1 MSNDQDSGLLKTLQ
15 TPPTIAP
22 DIITADL
29 RPDLFG
35 ERSLEREID
44 ADLGNPAYCSAFG
57 EMLRPEAAIFLAI
70 ENGIQEARI
79 LAQVFRHFPQYSQLA
94 HP

>member
-1 MSNDQDSGLLKTLQ
+1 LQ

-57 EMLRPEAAIFLAI
+57 KMLRPKQPFSLPSKMEFKRREFSRKFFVIFPNTLSSHI
-70 ENGIQEARI
+70 PDSNSP
-79 LAQVFRHFPQYSQLA
+79 V
-94 HP
+94 